1 MYKSLFLKNGRII
14 DPSQKIDSVGSL
26 LISNGK
32 IQNLLLNNVNSASI
46 PKDCLI
52 IDCEG
57 MIICPGF
64 IDLHTHLRE
73 PGFEYKE
80 TISSGALAAAKG
92 GFTTICSMP
101 NTNPCPDNASIVR
114 DLIKIGDNTKLRIL
128 PIGCI
133 TINRKGES
141 IVEMSDL
148 AQAGVIGFSD
158 DGDALKRSDL
168 IKEALLYSTI
178 TGLPI
183 ITHCEDPSLITGK
196 GINEGWVSSRLGL
209 HSSPSIAEETMVAR
223 DIEMARL
230 TGGKLHL
237 AHISTEGSVRL
248 IRDAKKRKINI
259 TAEATPHHILLSED
273 WIMGWAENEE
283 KNLTGPSI
291 LSYVTKNTYD
301 TNSKVSPPLRAK
313 KDSQAILGAIND
325 GTIDVIATDHA
336 PHSYFDKATT
346 WDDAAVGISGLETA
360 LGLLMTA
367 ANKKLLTLDR
377 MISSLTTGPVSV
389 LGLKWKELES
399 LKENTIADITIINPH
414 KKWMV
419 DSSLF
424 LSKGRNTPLNG
435 MELEGKIAYTI
446 RNGEIIYTD
455 K

>member
-1 MYKSLFLKNGRII
+1 
-14 DPSQKIDSVGSL
+14 
-26 LISNGK
+26 
-32 IQNLLLNNVNSASI
+32 
-46 PKDCLI
+46 
-52 IDCEG
+52 
-57 MIICPGF
+57 
-64 IDLHTHLRE
+64 
-73 PGFEYKE
+73 
-80 TISSGALAAAKG
+80 
-92 GFTTICSMP
+92 
-101 NTNPCPDNASIVR
+101 
-114 DLIKIGDNTKLRIL
+114 
-128 PIGCI
+128 
-133 TINRKGES
+133 
-141 IVEMSDL
+141 
-148 AQAGVIGFSD
+148 
-158 DGDALKRSDL
+158 
-168 IKEALLYSTI
+168 
-178 TGLPI
+178 
-183 ITHCEDPSLITGK
+183 
-196 GINEGWVSSRLGL
+196 
-209 HSSPSIAEETMVAR
+209 
-223 DIEMARL
+223 MARL

-424 LSKGRNTPLNG
+424 LSKGRNTPLDG